1 MSKFRGRR
9 LPFVQVA
16 GRWSLAREC
25 GVPCTFSF
33 AISIL
38 FWIFLTTMDLDI
50 SRKVAIQSWILTF
63 FHDVFTTIFKEAGGK
78 GISRKEIHSTT
89 FPVERNWRARW
100 GKVECRNAFDPCT
113 AVAPNKL
120 PHEFPQ
126 EQMYEGRFSKRF
138 SNAHARVCAAY
149 YLRGCQRVRIIR
161 TRCHISGWG
170 PCHL

>member
-1 MSKFRGRR
+1 MISCAGMRR
-9 LPFVQVA
+9 ALH
-16 GRWSLAREC
+16 
-25 GVPCTFSF
+25 
-33 AISIL
+33 
-38 FWIFLTTMDLDI
+38 IFLRNFYPLLNI
-50 SRKVAIQSWILTF
+50 SHHDGSRYIEESSNPVLNFNLLPRRYLKRRVEKEFVAVRK
-63 FHDVFTTIFKEAGGK
+63 FTLL
-78 GISRKEIHSTT
+78 T
-89 FPVERNWRARW
+89 FPVERNWRTRW